1 MSDCKCFECAARA
14 LIHERYPDG
23 IDNEAYSEV
32 LTGLANIVGHLLACG
47 NTNAMLLFG
56 AQVAA
61 AKAARDGNP
70 TGVTH

>member
-14 LIHERYPDG
+14 LINERYPEG
-23 IDNEAYSEV
+23 IDGEGYAEV
-32 LTGLANIVGHLLACG
+32 LTGLANIVGHLLAYG
-47 NTNAMLLFG
+47 QPAAVVLFG